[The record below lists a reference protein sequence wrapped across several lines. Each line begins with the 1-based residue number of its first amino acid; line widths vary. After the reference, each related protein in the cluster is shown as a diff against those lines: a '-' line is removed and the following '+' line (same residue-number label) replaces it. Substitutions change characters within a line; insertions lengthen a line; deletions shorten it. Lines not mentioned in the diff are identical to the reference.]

1 MDYLFFDTECAN
13 CLHGEGKICSFG
25 YVRTDENFHVLKKKD
40 ILVDPDAPFLLGNAK
55 KGEGIQL
62 GYPLSR
68 FRYAHTFPYY
78 YEEIKRLFQLPD
90 TLYFG
95 FCIHQDIGFLDYTCQ
110 RYGLPFFD
118 FEYVDIQKLDK
129 ALFQCKDYRGLDT
142 LVELFGLARF
152 TYHRSD
158 DDALMTMEVLQ
169 KLLLEQ
175 GLALSDAMKRY
186 PFVHGYSI
194 DVARRIREKRR
205 QKEEM
210 RRIKE
215 KAQALF
221 AGKTLPSLSYYTP
234 FFWNKKVAFRSRC
247 TGDGGAGKGIP
258 TGLLDRNGPLLRNRG
273 RTANGSLSR
282 PGHIPCA
289 YRVGQGRGIRRTRD
303 VDERQSGQ
311 VCKFAGIADLS

>member
-175 GLALSDAMKRY
+175 GLSLSDAMKRY

-205 QKEEM
+205 QKEAM

-247 TGDGGAGKGIP
+247 LYRNLEY
-258 TGLLDRNGPLLRNRG
+258 LLKNRDRFLIRGMLLVEDPHQADVIVFERG
-273 RTANGSLSR
+273 EDVK
-282 PGHIPCA
+282 
-289 YRVGQGRGIRRTRD
+289 RVRELNPKATLLTFAHFQKK
-303 VDERQSGQ
+303 VDSIE
-311 VCKFAGIADLS
+311 K